1 MFNACNV
8 IGNFQNVGTMEK
20 KSFKF
25 GKQWSEA
32 WELGL
37 EKRRVMGR

>member
-1 MFNACNV
+1 MLCHRQLSKY
-8 IGNFQNVGTMEK
+8 GDHERK
-20 KSFKF
+20 PFKF

-37 EKRRVMGR
+37 GKRRGMGR